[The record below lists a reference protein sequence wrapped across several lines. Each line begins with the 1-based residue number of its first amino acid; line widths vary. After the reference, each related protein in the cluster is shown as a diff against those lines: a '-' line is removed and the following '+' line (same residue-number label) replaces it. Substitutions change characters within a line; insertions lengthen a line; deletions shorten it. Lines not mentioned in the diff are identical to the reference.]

1 MMTLESGRRDLGFR
15 HNVSAHP
22 RPPQRPG
29 DVALGCPVS
38 RHAKK
43 KPSRVVMELEE
54 RRRRLA
60 PWSRTRASLVMEVEL
75 NCPGTLV
82 PTLPA
87 NPVSLRPQLARRLQ
101 TTEEKGAMDESLV
114 TTEEAQPSGWN
125 WTIRPTA
132 DIHGEVLRDTTV
144 LWLNILF

>member
-1 MMTLESGRRDLGFR
+1 
-15 HNVSAHP
+15 
-22 RPPQRPG
+22 
-29 DVALGCPVS
+29 
-38 RHAKK
+38 
-43 KPSRVVMELEE
+43 
-54 RRRRLA
+54 
-60 PWSRTRASLVMEVEL
+60 MEVEL

-87 NPVSLRPQLARRLQ
+87 NPVSLRPQLAKRLQ